1 MQSNMQRLWNIF
13 ALGLVL
19 FLLARLSQTLLT
31 TTVRDGEAEAL
42 IRSTARHELWD
53 DCSSFRRIKGSWARG
68 WRSVV
73 CHGETCARCRVTDRE
88 LVSVDGESDSCGI
101 SGVCVSPSS
110 ELERRSQ
117 IPGKKVAGHGEVLR
131 FSNVPTHWKRMDC
144 VHGSLKGNSIPVNVE
159 NGKYCILPDGQGFN
173 VLSPAAEIERSE
185 SPAERAADELGSHEG
200 TYSSQPARQV
210 VKPCNPERGRL
221 VMKASGATKTLGLKR
236 LKKGDPHIT
245 AGLVSNNRRVASA
258 TASASLPPRQH

>member
-1 MQSNMQRLWNIF
+1 MRPNMQRLWNIF

-19 FLLARLSQTLLT
+19 FLLARLSQTLLI
-31 TTVRDGEAEAL
+31 TTVRDGEAEA
-42 IRSTARHELWD
+42 IKRSAARHELWD
-53 DCSSFRRIKGSWARG
+53 DCSPFRRIEGSWARR

-73 CHGETCARCRVTDRE
+73 FHRETCARFRVTDRE

-101 SGVCVSPSS
+101 SGVCVSPST
-110 ELERRSQ
+110 ELERWSQ
-117 IPGKKVAGHGEVLR
+117 LPGKRVAGHGEVLR

-185 SPAERAADELGSHEG
+185 SPAETAADELGSHEG
-200 TYSSQPARQV
+200 TYSCQPARQV
-210 VKPCNPERGRL
+210 VEPCSPERRRL
-221 VMKASGATKTLGLKR
+221 VKEASGVSKTLGSCFSTWR
-236 LKKGDPHIT
+236 SWRSWWSWQFRYPW
-245 AGLVSNNRRVASA
+245 
-258 TASASLPPRQH
+258 